1 MFWTK
6 FSELCHS
13 RGESPNAVA
22 AKVGVK
28 STGTVSGWKKGAVP
42 RDGVLS
48 AIASY
53 FDVPVSYFSE
63 EEKRPAIEGEL
74 TPYMVE
80 VLELF
85 KDADEENQKKL
96 LELVRNGRN
105 LMGGTKNG

>member
-63 EEKRPAIEGEL
+63 EEKKPAPRGNEL
-74 TPYMVE
+74 TEAQREAVE
-80 VLELF
+80 LIMKMSDEQLKVLVATL
-85 KDADEENQKKL
+85 KAA
-96 LELVRNGRN
+96 
-105 LMGGTKNG
+105 MGE

>member
-28 STGTVSGWKKGAVP
+28 STGTVSGWKKGALP

-63 EEKRPAIEGEL
+63 EEKKPTENSEL
-74 TPYMVE
+74 TKTQRE
-80 VLELF
+80 VMELMM
-85 KDADEENQKKL
+85 KIPEDKL
-96 LELVRNGRN
+96 QV
-105 LMGGTKNG
+105 LMAALKATLGE